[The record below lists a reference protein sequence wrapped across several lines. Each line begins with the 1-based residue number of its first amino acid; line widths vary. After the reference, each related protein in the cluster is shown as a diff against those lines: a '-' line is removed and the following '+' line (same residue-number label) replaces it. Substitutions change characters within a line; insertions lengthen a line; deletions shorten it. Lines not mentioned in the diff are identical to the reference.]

1 VGEVRGV
8 NRGLVFLGV
17 PLLMYVLQGATVYYS
32 AGRYGMTLA
41 MLAYALANVGLIL
54 DLYGI

>member
-1 VGEVRGV
+1 M
-8 NRGLVFLGV
+8 NAGLIFLGV
-17 PLLMYVLQGATVYYS
+17 PLLMYVMQGAFVYYA
-32 AGRYGMTLA
+32 AGRYGMALA

>member
-1 VGEVRGV
+1 V